1 MRQRIFPLCLAALLL
16 GSTVIGAEPERLE
29 LVVVVHK
36 SSSLQTLSAD
46 ELRNIF
52 LGEKSVWPDGRKI
65 VPAAFG
71 PGSPELRA
79 FLKNICRM
87 SEADYKRYFIQ
98 MSFEGKPVV
107 QPRILNS
114 SSAVRALV
122 SASPGAIGLL
132 HPNEVDSSV
141 AVVRLDGAMRKSRAG
156 ASR

>member
-1 MRQRIFPLCLAALLL
+1 
-16 GSTVIGAEPERLE
+16 
-29 LVVVVHK
+29 
-36 SSSLQTLSAD
+36 
-46 ELRNIF
+46 
-52 LGEKSVWPDGRKI
+52 